1 MPFSATPFLGALNR
15 PIMPLNPLCEYFT
28 GQKPLPLDTDSSQW
42 RAPLPLERIQGG
54 TAVFS
59 DAAPGDLTYG
69 DYFAAVRA
77 FLSADEWAV
86 AIRAAGVGFQSTIG
100 CFAPDR
106 ARIHLIKHGA
116 FYHPA
121 HVMLAAGPEH
131 IDLLVN
137 VAISQAGCARWPAE
151 VACLEHLTR
160 NFAETYVPR
169 VYGWG
174 IERAGGRDIALF
186 AVQWLADYHEIHPS
200 RRTHAEAPQWLVWD
214 AGRGNWL
221 LSAEQVAQFFR
232 QAVFILTYYFDP
244 SSLSAILEWHHAAGD
259 FIIQQDQHQGL
270 NVRLITVRRYEP
282 LFHLAQERAPDL
294 EELID
299 ALVIF
304 FMRTCLWMRLDR
316 LDGTGDLVWAG
327 DQTLAP
333 MWQGFVLGVRRMASL
348 NKFPETFADQ
358 VIRYFA
364 GFEADQLHTLCLR
377 IMERLPPQSPET
389 QLIRQHVR
397 QHAATLAQVVKG

>member
-1 MPFSATPFLGALNR
+1 
-15 PIMPLNPLCEYFT
+15 MPLKPLCEFFT
-28 GQKPLPLDTDSSQW
+28 GQPCVPLDADSRQW
-42 RAPLPLERIQGG
+42 RAPLPLERLQGA
-54 TAVFS
+54 TAVLS

-86 AIRAAGVGFQSTIG
+86 AIRAAKEGFQSTIG
-100 CFAPDR
+100 SCALDH

-121 HVMLAAGPEH
+121 HVMLEAGRER

-137 VAISQAGCARWPAE
+137 VAVSQAGWARWPAE

-160 NFAETYVPR
+160 NFAEPYVPR

-174 IERAGGRDIALF
+174 IEQAGGRDIALF

-200 RRTHAEAPQWLVWD
+200 RRTHAEATQWLVWD

-244 SSLSAILEWHHAAGD
+244 YSLSAILEWHHAAGD
-259 FIIQQDQHQGL
+259 FIIQQDPQQGL

-282 LFHLAQERAPDL
+282 LFQLAQERAPDL

-316 LDGTGDLVWAG
+316 LDGTGDMVWAG
-327 DQTLAP
+327 DQTLVP
-333 MWQGFVLGVRRMASL
+333 MWQGFVLGLRSL
-348 NKFPETFADQ
+348 AHLNNFPETFVDH
-358 VIRYFA
+358 VTRYFA
-364 GFEADQLHTLCLR
+364 GYETDQLYALCLR
-377 IMERLPPQSPET
+377 IMERLPPQSPEAL
-389 QLIRQHVR
+389 LIRQHVQ
-397 QHAATLAQVVKG
+397 QHAAALAQVVKG